1 MAGKP
6 WKRGYLLYGPPG
18 TGKSS
23 MIGAM
28 ANHLKYDIYD
38 LELTEVKSNCELRNL
53 LIQTT
58 DRSILVIED
67 IDCTVDLAQR
77 AKGHKEE
84 EKKKDKSEEEKG
96 TKVTLSGVLNFTDG
110 LWSCCG
116 SERIII
122 FTTNYVDKL
131 DPALLRTGRMD
142 KKIHMSYCEFPAFR
156 TLAKNNLKVEWHD
169 LFPKIEEAMAGK
181 AITPADVSEFLLKKR
196 DNPTKALEDLLEA
209 LGKVALISEKKVEF
223 DEINLISG
231 SLIVDANPPA
241 DVDDDSSSESNKE
254 TPTDVTEGSVPTP
267 ESS

>member
-1 MAGKP
+1 
-6 WKRGYLLYGPPG
+6 
-18 TGKSS
+18 
-23 MIGAM
+23 
-28 ANHLKYDIYD
+28 
-38 LELTEVKSNCELRNL
+38 
-53 LIQTT
+53 
-58 DRSILVIED
+58 
-67 IDCTVDLAQR
+67 
-77 AKGHKEE
+77 
-84 EKKKDKSEEEKG
+84 
-96 TKVTLSGVLNFTDG
+96 
-110 LWSCCG
+110 
-116 SERIII
+116 
-122 FTTNYVDKL
+122 
-131 DPALLRTGRMD
+131 
-142 KKIHMSYCEFPAFR
+142 MSYCEFPAFR
-156 TLAKNNLKVEWHD
+156 TLAKNNLKVEWHE